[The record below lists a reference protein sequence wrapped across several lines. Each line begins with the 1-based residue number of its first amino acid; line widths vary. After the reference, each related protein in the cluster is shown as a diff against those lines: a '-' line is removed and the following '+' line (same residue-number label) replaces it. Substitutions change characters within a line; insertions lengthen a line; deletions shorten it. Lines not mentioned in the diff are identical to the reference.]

1 MLCRRVLMN
10 LIPQFASARNS
21 GIVRTRAGSGWQ
33 ESPTGRVMHLKTV
46 TLIGLL
52 CSGTSAFGQDSL
64 ALSSGSTTQGGTTAL
79 NLSLTSPAG
88 SEPAGIQW
96 TFAYSSSDIVSITA
110 AAGPAATAAGKSVV
124 CAGIPGSYTCLLTG
138 VNASVVSDGVAAT
151 VSVTLS
157 PTVTGST
164 PISVTNTIGA
174 SLAGS
179 AIALA
184 GAGATITVTGGI
196 PPGLA
201 VTSVQCNPLGL
212 SSRVGS
218 SCTVTLNQPA
228 PSNITAVLS
237 CNNSAVLNV
246 PSSVV
251 VAAGTSSTTF
261 SVTAA
266 TVTTGQIVLVTATLG
281 TSSQTGS
288 VAVLPPLAF
297 FSLACSA
304 SLIFGGNGTCIV
316 TMNRNVYQN
325 RTITI
330 TTNGGTALLA
340 PPSVILAIGNSSS
353 AFSITAGNV
362 AGQYVVTV
370 SSAGLSESAAVS
382 VIGGQSPLLPICPLV
397 CLPPDL
403 GPPQT
408 QTRIKP
414 VSLSCNPRAAQAG
427 DTITCEVQLNSA
439 QIPEGLRLRVASS
452 SREVKVPA
460 TVTTRPM
467 QSSLSFQG
475 YTSPNSKQQSAVLQ
489 VALGADTAQDS
500 VIILPSRI
508 PVHVIPG
515 RQIPKPGSAL
525 GFPSVPYFDPL
536 DGRFNRIGDQSQMG
550 NDPGPVVT
558 ALVNGAS
565 QSQKLACSPGA
576 IASLAGSWLV
586 RENLAW
592 SEPAGNTTEL
602 GGTAVTLNGDPVPV
616 LYASG
621 TRVDFL
627 CPSLAPGI
635 PILVRLENRLG
646 KANPIAATMLAASPG
661 IFTIDGSGNGLGAVL
676 FPGTSAVATVRNPVV
691 LGEPAQPGD
700 NLAVRVTG
708 VPTDA
713 VVYVQLGDV
722 RVPGY
727 AIQTVA
733 GRPGVYEVLTTVP
746 AGVVFG
752 DAVPVRIQVISAGGG
767 FVESNVVTMA
777 IEPVRP

>member
-1 MLCRRVLMN
+1 
-10 LIPQFASARNS
+10 
-21 GIVRTRAGSGWQ
+21 
-33 ESPTGRVMHLKTV
+33 
-46 TLIGLL
+46 
-52 CSGTSAFGQDSL
+52 
-64 ALSSGSTTQGGTTAL
+64 
-79 NLSLTSPAG
+79 
-88 SEPAGIQW
+88 
-96 TFAYSSSDIVSITA
+96 
-110 AAGPAATAAGKSVV
+110 
-124 CAGIPGSYTCLLTG
+124 
-138 VNASVVSDGVAAT
+138 
-151 VSVTLS
+151 
-157 PTVTGST
+157 
-164 PISVTNTIGA
+164 
-174 SLAGS
+174 
-179 AIALA
+179 
-184 GAGATITVTGGI
+184 
-196 PPGLA
+196 
-201 VTSVQCNPLGL
+201 
-212 SSRVGS
+212 
-218 SCTVTLNQPA
+218 
-228 PSNITAVLS
+228 
-237 CNNSAVLNV
+237 
-246 PSSVV
+246 
-251 VAAGTSSTTF
+251 
-261 SVTAA
+261 
-266 TVTTGQIVLVTATLG
+266 
-281 TSSQTGS
+281 
-288 VAVLPPLAF
+288 
-297 FSLACSA
+297 
-304 SLIFGGNGTCIV
+304 
-316 TMNRNVYQN
+316 
-325 RTITI
+325 
-330 TTNGGTALLA
+330 
-340 PPSVILAIGNSSS
+340 
-353 AFSITAGNV
+353 
-362 AGQYVVTV
+362 
-370 SSAGLSESAAVS
+370 
-382 VIGGQSPLLPICPLV
+382 
-397 CLPPDL
+397 
-403 GPPQT
+403 
-408 QTRIKP
+408 
-414 VSLSCNPRAAQAG
+414 
-427 DTITCEVQLNSA
+427 
-439 QIPEGLRLRVASS
+439 
-452 SREVKVPA
+452 
-460 TVTTRPM
+460 M

-576 IASLAGSWLV
+576 IASLAGYWLV

-627 CPSLAPGI
+627 CPSLAPGT

-727 AIQTVA
+727 AIQAVA